1 MSKKW
6 LILDAMGVIF
16 EVGRDLYEL
25 LIPFVWSKDKSVP
38 DKLMID
44 TYLEASKGLIPSSEL
59 WERLGFGGD
68 YPNIEKEYLD
78 IQLTID
84 SEFLE
89 LTSEFKEFYYLAL
102 LSNDVKEWSS
112 YLRQK
117 FGLNEIFN
125 EVVISGDVGLR
136 KPDKKIF
143 KLLLDR
149 IKVPAESC
157 IFVDDNLKN
166 INAAGE
172 LGINSIR
179 FIRDKEKAPF
189 CSEFEVRSFSELLQV
204 LKNFY

>member
-1 MSKKW
+1 
-6 LILDAMGVIF
+6 MGVIF

-25 LIPFVWSKDKSVP
+25 LIPFVWSKDKSVS

-59 WERLGFGGD
+59 WARLGFSGN
-68 YPNIEKEYLD
+68 YPDIEKEYLD
-78 IQLTID
+78 KQLTID

-89 LTSEFKEFYYLAL
+89 LAGEFKKEFSLAL

-112 YLRQK
+112 YLRCK
-117 FGLNEIFN
+117 FGLNEIFE

-143 KLLLDR
+143 QLLLDR
-149 IKVPAESC
+149 IKVPAEDC
-157 IFVDDNLKN
+157 IFVDDNLRN
-166 INAAGE
+166 VNAAGE
-172 LGINSIR
+172 IGIKSIR

-189 CSEFEVRSFSELLQV
+189 CSEFEVRSFPELLNV
-204 LKNFY
+204 LQNFY